1 MDWSEEGIVL
11 AVRTHGETAA
21 IAEVLT
27 RSRGR
32 WQGLVRGGRSRALRP
47 VLQPGNTVA
56 AHWRARLED
65 HLGAF
70 AIEPVQL
77 IVGGLID
84 DPFKLAGLTAFT
96 ALARL
101 LPEREA
107 HERIHDALA
116 VALPLLADD
125 DVWPAVLVRFELGLL
140 EELGFGLDLTRCAA
154 TGSNDDL
161 VYVSPKTGRAVSAAA
176 GEPWKDRLFALP
188 PFLRTDAR
196 GIAPEPEDVLAG
208 LKLTGHFLARYVYTP
223 RAIEP
228 PDQRGFIEAQLKRR
242 IVGAT

>member
-1 MDWSEEGIVL
+1 MDWQEDAIVL
-11 AVRTHGETAA
+11 AVRTHGENAA
-21 IAEVLT
+21 IADVLT

-32 WQGLVRGGRSRALRP
+32 WQGLVRAGRSRALRP

-56 AHWRARLED
+56 ARWRARLED

-70 AIEPVQL
+70 SIEPVKL

-84 DPFKLAGLTAFT
+84 DPFRLAGLSAFT

-107 HERIHDALA
+107 HARIHDALA
-116 VALPLLADD
+116 VALDTLADD
-125 DVWPAVLVRFELGLL
+125 EVWPAVLVRFELGILD
-140 EELGFGLDLTRCAA
+140 ELGFGLDLSRCAA
-154 TGSNDDL
+154 TGGTAGL
-161 VYVSPKTGRAVSAAA
+161 AYVSPKTGRAVSAAA

-188 PFLRTDAR
+188 AFLTGEDH
-196 GIAPEPEDVLAG
+196 APGPADVLAG
-208 LKLTGHFLARYVYTP
+208 MKLTGHFLARYVYTP

-228 PDQRGFIEAQLKRR
+228 PEARR
-242 IVGAT
+242 ALEERFARAARAASAP